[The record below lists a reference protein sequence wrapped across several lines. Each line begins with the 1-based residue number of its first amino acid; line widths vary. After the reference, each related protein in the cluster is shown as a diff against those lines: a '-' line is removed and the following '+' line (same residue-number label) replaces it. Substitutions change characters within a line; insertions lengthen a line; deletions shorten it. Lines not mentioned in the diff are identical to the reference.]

1 MSVSGLYEDVRLRS
15 SDDNVTAVY
24 VSPDTSAP
32 DPDFRYSSG
41 EKLRISVIKWVII
54 FIILIIS
61 ISNTGCTTKLCLYSI
76 KMSILI
82 NLCFSPE
89 QQSRPVLS
97 DKLTIEIHHETEHE
111 HDAGA
116 DGVFDPDTLER
127 HLDKKQHQRVNNNNN
142 DDDTGVILT
151 LTSLKDPELRLINLV
166 DQL

>member
-1 MSVSGLYEDVRLRS
+1 M
-15 SDDNVTAVY
+15 
-24 VSPDTSAP
+24 
-32 DPDFRYSSG
+32 
-41 EKLRISVIKWVII
+41 
-54 FIILIIS
+54 
-61 ISNTGCTTKLCLYSI
+61 
-76 KMSILI
+76 MSIQGVPQNCACIVLKCQYNIYQLI

-127 HLDKKQHQRVNNNNN
+127 HLDKKQHQRVNNNN